1 MRKLVLGLLLLAA
14 VAAPLAFAGAADA
27 AAPRTVKLRLL
38 TIVCHNS
45 EDFFGDEAYLEANGA
60 RIWGPVDLE
69 DGDERSL
76 LAVPL
81 VPFRRSVAL
90 ALFDDDSADPD
101 DHLGTVAIGRDRLG
115 QGERRATFRG
125 EGALY
130 AVTYEVVLAGV
141 EPPTP

>member
-1 MRKLVLGLLLLAA
+1 MRKLALGLLLLAA
-14 VAAPLAFAGAADA
+14 LAAPVAHVAPADA
-27 AAPRTVKLRLL
+27 ARPVALRLIR
-38 TIVCHNS
+38 IVCFKT
-45 EDFFGDEAYLEANGA
+45 EDGVLFGDEAYLQADGT
-60 RIWGPVDLE
+60 RIWGPTDIRE
-69 DGDERSL
+69 GDERSL

-115 QGERRATFRG
+115 QGERRAAFRG